1 MTPRADFFSA
11 PSAAPR
17 VRAEDRPLALRDWGA
32 LAMPGLIW
40 GSSFYLIAEGLD
52 SFEPFVVTWMRIMF
66 GLLVVASVPS
76 TRQRVPRTSWPSLL
90 LLGVVWLAV
99 PLSLF
104 PLAEQRVS
112 SSLTGMLNGATPL
125 FAAFVAALIVRR
137 LPPQRQIAGLVIGLV
152 GIVLIA
158 APSWSDD
165 SEGGSSAAGVLM
177 VLAALACY
185 GVAINLA
192 GPLQRQL
199 GALPVVGR
207 ALAVAFVLVAPLGIA
222 GISGSDFT
230 WGSAL
235 AVAALGAFGTGL
247 AYVLMASNSGRY
259 GGTRAASTTY
269 LIPAVSVALGITLR
283 GESVEW
289 VALVGCAVAL
299 AGAYLV
305 NTAVRGVPGRDQ
317 PAGATVGT
325 GTDAGAGAA
334 TPAGSIGTKRAS
346 E

>member
-1 MTPRADFFSA
+1 MTPRADISSA
-11 PSAAPR
+11 PVAGSRPTR
-17 VRAEDRPLALRDWGA
+17 PEDRPLAPRDWGA

-52 SFEPFVVTWMRIMF
+52 SFQPFVVTWMRIMF
-66 GLLVVASVPS
+66 GLLVVVAVPAS
-76 TRQRVPRTSWPSLL
+76 RQPVPRSSWPALA

-112 SSLTGMLNGATPL
+112 SSVTGMLNGATPI
-125 FAAFVAALIVRR
+125 FAAIVAALIARR
-137 LPPQRQIAGLVIGLV
+137 LPPQRQMIGLMVGLV

-158 APSWSDD
+158 APTWSAGD
-165 SEGGSSAAGVLM
+165 GGSSAVGVLM
-177 VLAALACY
+177 ILVALACY

-192 GPLQRQL
+192 GPLQREL
-199 GALPVVGR
+199 GALPVMGR
-207 ALAVAFVLVAPLGIA
+207 VLAVAFVLVAPLGIA
-222 GISGSDFT
+222 GITGSDFS

-235 AVAALGAFGTGL
+235 AVAVLGAFGTGL

-269 LIPAVSVALGITLR
+269 LIPAVSVLLGISLR

-299 AGAYLV
+299 VGAFLV
-305 NTAVRGVPGRDQ
+305 NTAVRRS
-317 PAGATVGT
+317 A
-325 GTDAGAGAA
+325 
-334 TPAGSIGTKRAS
+334 
-346 E
+346 